1 MKDTTKNMLMQMGTS
16 ASLSVLNVI
25 RAEFEDLIED
35 STPVDFDIGVNA
47 CIDVIDRY
55 INSIE
60 NIRSKSNDSLG
71 LQKEATA

>member
-1 MKDTTKNMLMQMGTS
+1 MLMQMGTS

-35 STPVDFDIGVNA
+35 STPEDFDIGVNA

>member
-1 MKDTTKNMLMQMGTS
+1 MKDTTKNMLKQMAAST
-16 ASLSVLNVI
+16 SLSVLNVI

-35 STPVDFDIGVNA
+35 STPEDFDIGVNA
-47 CIDVIDRY
+47 CIDVMDRY

-60 NIRSKSNDSLG
+60 NIQNKSNDSLG

>member
-35 STPVDFDIGVNA
+35 STPEDFDIGVNA

>member
-1 MKDTTKNMLMQMGTS
+1 MEQSNMLMQMGTS

-35 STPVDFDIGVNA
+35 STPEDFDIGVNA
-47 CIDVIDRY
+47 CIDVVDRY

-60 NIRSKSNDSLG
+60 NIRSKSNNSLG